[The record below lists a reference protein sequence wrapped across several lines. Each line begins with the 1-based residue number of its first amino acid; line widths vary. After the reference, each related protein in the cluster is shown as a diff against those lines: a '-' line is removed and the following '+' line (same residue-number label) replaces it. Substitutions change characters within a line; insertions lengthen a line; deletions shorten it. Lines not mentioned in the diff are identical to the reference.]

1 MSNSTSLPLSAK
13 AWNAAAHIA
22 LECENRAATS
32 LARAV
37 ARFVIRATTTVR
49 RLSGESERI
58 MTSSYDLSPEADLFH
73 ELLVVPEQVLLIHD
87 AVLPVA
93 DGCHLN
99 LVGLSRGVEAV
110 ALCNGHGLG
119 EGAFHDTNDR
129 SPFALTKLD
138 RMLFDSRV

>member
-1 MSNSTSLPLSAK
+1 
-13 AWNAAAHIA
+13 
-22 LECENRAATS
+22 
-32 LARAV
+32 
-37 ARFVIRATTTVR
+37 
-49 RLSGESERI
+49 

-73 ELLVVPEQVLLIHD
+73 ELLVVPEQVLLIDD

-138 RMLFDSRV
+138 RMLFDSRVRRPNEHRLQVIDVLVETFRDVAIGPVDENVV